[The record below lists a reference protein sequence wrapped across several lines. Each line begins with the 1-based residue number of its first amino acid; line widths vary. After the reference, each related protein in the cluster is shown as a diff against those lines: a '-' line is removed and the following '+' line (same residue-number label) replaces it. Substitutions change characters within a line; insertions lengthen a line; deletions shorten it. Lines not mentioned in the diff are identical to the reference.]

1 VVTPPRARPSY
12 GIDQPNLVVGLGAA
26 AFILVMFG
34 VFLAGGTGATA
45 SGFGPYVAGL
55 VCLLGSLAMI
65 VGSLRG
71 KPRLWRQV
79 LDRQELRGDET
90 ALDAGT
96 GRGLVAVELAR
107 RLPDGHVD
115 AVDIWRGRDQTGNSR
130 EAAQLNLEVTGTA
143 ERVALHRADLREP
156 LPFPDGH
163 FDLVAVSLTLR
174 SLPLRGERDEATRE
188 LARVLKPG
196 GRLIVVDTARTAE
209 YESVLRALDL
219 DDVVRSGPW
228 LSIYPPARVVTARKP
243 GRTSTR
249 TSGKR

>member
-1 VVTPPRARPSY
+1 MTPPRAKPSY
-12 GIDQPNLVVGLGAA
+12 GIDQPNLVIGFGAA
-26 AFILVMFG
+26 AFMLVMLG

-45 SGFGPYVAGL
+45 SGFGPYLAGL
-55 VCLLGSLAMI
+55 LCLLAAFGMI
-65 VGSLRG
+65 VGSLWG

-79 LDRQELRGDET
+79 LDNQGLRGDEI

-107 RLPDGHVD
+107 RLPEGHVD
-115 AVDIWRGRDQTGNSR
+115 AIDIWRGRDQTGNSE
-130 EAAQLNLEVTGTA
+130 EAARLNLEVTGTA
-143 ERVALHRADLREP
+143 DRVTLQRADLRAP

-163 FDLVAVSLTLR
+163 FDLVVVSMTLR

-188 LARVLKPG
+188 LTRVLKPG
-196 GRLIVVDTARTAE
+196 GRIIVVDTARTAE
-209 YESVLRALDL
+209 YEAVLRALGY

-243 GRTSTR
+243 TR
-249 TSGKR
+249 PATRRKR